1 MENMYIAI
9 LSVKLLFETKQ
20 TNKMILSDMYTV
32 EPQRECHI
40 ISISFNLS

>member
-1 MENMYIAI
+1 MENMYFAI
-9 LSVKLLFETKQ
+9 LSVKLLFETK
-20 TNKMILSDMYTV
+20 KKKILNDMYTV